1 MSYEKVTASV
11 QTRLRQIVGAA
22 YVLTERETML
32 PYSHDEVTDPSYHHL
47 PEAVVL
53 PASAEETAAVV
64 KLANTCHIP
73 VVPRGGGTGLACGAV
88 PIYGGIVLSTERLNH
103 ICEIRPDGLY
113 AVVEA
118 GVRTADLQAAA
129 EARGLFYA
137 GDPCS
142 GDSCCIGGNI
152 ATNAG
157 GNRAV
162 KYGTT
167 RHQIYALQIVN
178 PTGHIL
184 SVGAPLRKQSTGY
197 CLEQLLAGSEGTL
210 GIITQATLKLFPKPP
225 YCSDILAVFPTAE
238 AAVTLASTL
247 LQKGILPTCVEFL
260 DQTTLHAI
268 ADFLQEPLPRQADGH
283 YVIIEMESADE
294 DERDRHLLQLD
305 EYCRAGGA
313 SQVLLAEYKKIWHLR
328 KSFAEAVRAESL
340 CVSKED
346 VVVPIER
353 EAELLQKIAVTTA
366 RYRLTVRL
374 AAHAGDGNLHLNILK
389 PPAEDY
395 DAWQRRVQAHQQELY
410 TYIYQL
416 GGRLSG
422 EHGIGYKRKQLM
434 KKFTNPEEL
443 AMMKAIKQAWD
454 PNNILNPGKIF
465 DLP

>member
-225 YCSDILAVFPTAE
+225 YC
-238 AAVTLASTL
+238 
-247 LQKGILPTCVEFL
+247 
-260 DQTTLHAI
+260 
-268 ADFLQEPLPRQADGH
+268 
-283 YVIIEMESADE
+283 
-294 DERDRHLLQLD
+294 
-305 EYCRAGGA
+305 
-313 SQVLLAEYKKIWHLR
+313 
-328 KSFAEAVRAESL
+328 
-340 CVSKED
+340 
-346 VVVPIER
+346 
-353 EAELLQKIAVTTA
+353 
-366 RYRLTVRL
+366 
-374 AAHAGDGNLHLNILK
+374 
-389 PPAEDY
+389 
-395 DAWQRRVQAHQQELY
+395 
-410 TYIYQL
+410 
-416 GGRLSG
+416 
-422 EHGIGYKRKQLM
+422 
-434 KKFTNPEEL
+434 
-443 AMMKAIKQAWD
+443 
-454 PNNILNPGKIF
+454 
-465 DLP
+465 